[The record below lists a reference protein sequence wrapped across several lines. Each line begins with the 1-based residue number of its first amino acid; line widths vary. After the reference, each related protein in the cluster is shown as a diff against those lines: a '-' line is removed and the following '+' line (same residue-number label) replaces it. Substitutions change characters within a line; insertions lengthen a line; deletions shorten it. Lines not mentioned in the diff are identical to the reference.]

1 MRRRATR
8 SEFLATQ
15 LDAIHR
21 SPTWR
26 TVPPGCAYNPD
37 HPPFLLHLTSRL
49 LQAAAASDGRTRI
62 PHGGGAEGCRGGP
75 GRRCRQNQRVSEC
88 PQTSARAGVCRA
100 GSGAEESA
108 RRARR
113 STEGRADESVRRGQ
127 CCERA
132 YCRGTCGC
140 SPRGGSDGGAALRRN
155 RAPHSSSPA
164 SPAPSGPG
172 RSRKRGSMRRNRR
185 VFALSR
191 ILFVSFFA
199 VVTARA
205 AEEGSNAT
213 AQTANEIFNWIN
225 FAIVASVLLW
235 LCLKKAPGFFR
246 RRAEAISSAIT
257 KAGSAKAAAE
267 AQLREAENKLANIQK
282 EIAELRAVAERESA
296 AEVARIRAAAQT
308 DAQKIAAAANAEME
322 GAESLLVQLLTPKAQ
337 ESLISNF
344 VKSLEGR
351 PN

>member
-1 MRRRATR
+1 MQRRATL

-15 LDAIHR
+15 FDAIHR

-26 TVPPGCAYNPD
+26 TVPPGCAHSPD
-37 HPPFLLHLTSRL
+37 HPLFLLHLASRL
-49 LQAAAASDGRTRI
+49 LQAAAASDGRPRG
-62 PHGGGAEGCRGGP
+62 PHGGRAEGCRGGP
-75 GRRCRQNQRVSEC
+75 GRRWRQGQRVSEC
-88 PQTSARAGVCRA
+88 PQTGARAGVCRA
-100 GSGAEESA
+100 GSGAQESA

-113 STEGRADESVRRGQ
+113 STEGRSDESVRRGQ

-155 RAPHSSSPA
+155 RTPHSSIPA

-172 RSRKRGSMRRNRR
+172 RSRKRGSMTRNRR
-185 VFALSR
+185 VFALSS

-205 AEEGSNAT
+205 AEQGGKAT

-235 LCLKKAPGFFR
+235 LCWKKAPGFFR
-246 RRAEAISSAIT
+246 RRAEEEPRGLFPAQPEKYARNDGEVDPIENLIGRLRGRLATLLRGARGDHGEKGHKENAGESKHAAISRHRASL
-257 KAGSAKAAAE
+257 AGAP
-267 AQLREAENKLANIQK
+267 RPG
-282 EIAELRAVAERESA
+282 RG
-296 AEVARIRAAAQT
+296 
-308 DAQKIAAAANAEME
+308 
-322 GAESLLVQLLTPKAQ
+322 GA
-337 ESLISNF
+337 
-344 VKSLEGR
+344 GGD
-351 PN
+351 